1 MTEENKIVEVKN
13 ECLCQ
18 SKWFK
23 KFLVKAL
30 AVFVGTYCALSLF
43 AALHKPPMPP
53 CPYGKMMRPPIH
65 QMHHMKKF
73 DKQKKFDIIINNHK
87 IDTKIFSSRYSKTN
101 LYYEY
106 EKHSENSLSEAE
118 YIWIFIKTK
127 EDENKLIS
135 ESYVIPIK
143 KLRELSNSGKYK
155 KWIGKSGDKLMT
167 FDLTKL
173 SLNKDY
179 YLHSLFCP

>member
-1 MTEENKIVEVKN
+1 MALNNKKGFEESKIHDKRIVDYYIKINKQACLASDN
-13 ECLCQ
+13 E
-18 SKWFK
+18 
-23 KFLVKAL
+23 
-30 AVFVGTYCALSLF
+30 
-43 AALHKPPMPP
+43 
-53 CPYGKMMRPPIH
+53 
-65 QMHHMKKF
+65 

-87 IDTKIFSSRYSKTN
+87 IDTKIFRSDFSKTN

-127 EDENKLIS
+127 EDENKLLS
-135 ESYVIPIK
+135 ESYLVSIK

-173 SLNKDY
+173 TPHKDY
-179 YLHSLFCP
+179 YLYKDIPEISYIG